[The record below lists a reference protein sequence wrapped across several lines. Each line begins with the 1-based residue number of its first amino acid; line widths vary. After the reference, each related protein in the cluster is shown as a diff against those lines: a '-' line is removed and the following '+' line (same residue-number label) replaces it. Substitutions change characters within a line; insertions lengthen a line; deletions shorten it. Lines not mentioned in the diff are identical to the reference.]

1 LKFAFPASKTPPFV
15 EGFLFAPPFKIIYT
29 FTMKVSQ
36 KKKEEFVEEVFS
48 FYKKNKRD
56 LPWRP
61 KRGRLITPHQILVS
75 EFMLQQ
81 TSVPRVIQ
89 KYYEFLEKFPRL
101 EDLAKAK
108 NSDVLSVWVGLGYNR
123 RALHLKKTAEILV
136 SSYGG
141 VIPKNREELKAL
153 PGVGDYMSGSLCA
166 FVHNM
171 RVSLIETNV
180 RTVYMYHFFQG
191 KEGVHDKE
199 IFSLLEETMPLKDSR
214 EWYYALMD
222 YGTYL
227 KKEKKI
233 KNSQSIH
240 YVKQSTFAGSRR
252 FVRGGIVKHLTQKP
266 LSVNDITL
274 LFPKYEKE
282 VLVSVCE
289 DLKREGIIKEK
300 NKTIFLA

>member
-1 LKFAFPASKTPPFV
+1 
-15 EGFLFAPPFKIIYT
+15 
-29 FTMKVSQ
+29 MKVSQ

-61 KRGRLITPHQILVS
+61 KRGRVVTPYQILVS

-123 RALHLKKTAEILV
+123 RALYLKKTAEILV
-136 SSYGG
+136 SSYAGI
-141 VIPKNREELKAL
+141 IPKNREELKTL

-199 IFSLLEETMPLKDSR
+199 IFTLLEETMPSKDSR

-227 KKEKKI
+227 KKEKKV
-233 KNSQSIH
+233 KNSQSVH
-240 YVKQSTFAGSRR
+240 YVKQKKFEGSRR
-252 FVRGGIVKHLTQKP
+252 FVRGGIIKKLVQGKASFQE
-266 LSVNDITL
+266 ICI
-274 LFPKYEKE
+274 LFPAYQTE
-282 VLVSVCE
+282 VLESICY
-289 DLKREGIIKEK
+289 DLKKEKLIKERGGYF
-300 NKTIFLA
+300 FLI